1 MALGLS
7 QQEGSEAAMGNR
19 EERRR
24 ETPSVS
30 VEGGSWLAG
39 GPRFLGHQRVSE
51 CDHGEA
57 RP

>member
-39 GPRFLGHQRVSE
+39 GPRCVWGAQVPWAPE
-51 CDHGEA
+51 GE
-57 RP
+57 